1 MTAADVEDWDSRVQQ
16 VWASAATRTD
26 SEVLQALEHLA
37 AERPPHDPAA
47 LFERA
52 SARDYAGHEADA
64 EAVYRKA
71 LEAGLAGDRR
81 AQAVIQLASTL
92 RLLGRPGE
100 AVDLLE
106 RESATHARDD
116 LDGARAAFL
125 ALALADAGQ
134 ERRALAT
141 ALTALADH
149 LPRYQRAVRHY
160 AQHPHP
166 EVDEDPAA
174 ASAPAPAREGTQARY
189 RVLVGEGDPDLDQRL
204 SAELDTHN
212 TAATPGVDP
221 ARELTVQ
228 VLDDAGDL
236 VAGLSGWTWGV
247 AAGIAMT
254 WVHPGARGAGHG
266 ARLLSEFEEAA
277 RARGCTHVFTT
288 SFTFQ
293 APDFYRRAGYR
304 DLFRWDGLPTP
315 GAADI
320 HLRKDLTRR

>member
-1 MTAADVEDWDSRVQQ
+1 MTTAGVEDWEIRVQQ
-16 VWASAATRTD
+16 VWASAATRAD
-26 SEVLQALEHLA
+26 SEILQAVDDLA
-37 AERPPHDPAA
+37 AERPPQDPAA

-52 SARDYAGHEADA
+52 SARDYAAQEA
-64 EAVYRKA
+64 EAEVLYREA
-71 LEAGLAGDRR
+71 LRAGLTGDRR

-106 RESATHARDD
+106 RESATGTRDD

-141 ALTALADH
+141 ALTALSDH
-149 LPRYQRAVRHY
+149 LPQYQRAVRLY
-160 AQHPHP
+160 AQDPQP
-166 EVDEDPAA
+166 EVDEDAAA
-174 ASAPAPAREGTQARY
+174 ASTMTPAHEATPAPS
-189 RVLVGEGDPDLDQRL
+189 RVLVGEANPELDRRL
-204 SAELDTHN
+204 SAELDAHN
-212 TAATPGVDP
+212 ATATPGIEP

-228 VLDDAGDL
+228 VLDSAGDL

-254 WVHPGARGAGHG
+254 WVHADARGSGHG
-266 ARLLSEFEEAA
+266 ARLLREFEDAA
-277 RARGCTHVFTT
+277 RARGCTHVITT

-304 DLFRWDGLPTP
+304 DLFHWDGLPTA
-315 GAADI
+315 GAADV
-320 HLRKDLTRR
+320 HLRKDLI